1 MKPSTSDIA
10 AAAALLVVAQS
21 CVAANELPASQS
33 ELPGS
38 AARPPA
44 FHALDTDSDGVVSS
58 GEIASAA
65 ESLISLDADGDGQLS
80 SGELRPGQHVL
91 FGAPSDA
98 PEGTSIVTLD
108 ARGGAVELSE
118 LPPQFQE
125 FLSTADTDGDGT
137 ATAADILAWM
147 TAQRGGTLPP
157 RPGSPLVTTLDAD
170 GDGTISASEIASA
183 PQSLRTLDSDG
194 DGTLTSDELL
204 PTPASPPE

>member
-1 MKPSTSDIA
+1 MKPSTSDLA
-10 AAAALLVVAQS
+10 AAAAMLVLAQS
-21 CVAANELPASQS
+21 CVAAGELLASQS
-33 ELPGS
+33 ELPGP

-44 FHALDTDSDGVVSS
+44 FRALDTDSDGVVSS
-58 GEIASAA
+58 GEIAGAA

-80 SGELRPGQHVL
+80 SGELRPGQRVL

-137 ATAADILAWM
+137 ATAADILALM
-147 TAQRGGTLPP
+147 TAQRGTLPP
-157 RPGSPLVTTLDAD
+157 RPGSALVATLDAD

-194 DGTLTSDELL
+194 DGTLKSDELL